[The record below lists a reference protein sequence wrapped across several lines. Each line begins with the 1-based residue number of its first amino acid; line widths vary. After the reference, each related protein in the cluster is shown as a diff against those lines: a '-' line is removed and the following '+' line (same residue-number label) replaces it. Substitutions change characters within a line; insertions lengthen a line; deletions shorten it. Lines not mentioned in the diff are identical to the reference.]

1 MTQSTDTA
9 PLGPDPLDRLP
20 EAKEDPP
27 KKRTLQLVWIIPI
40 VAALIG
46 GWLAVKAVLDRGPE
60 ITITFRTAE
69 GIEAGKTKLKYKDVD
84 IGLVKSVALSPD
96 RKYVIAKAELAK
108 DTGNMLVKDTRFWIV
123 SPRVGVGGISGL
135 DTLLSGAYIGV
146 DIGKSQEKQH
156 SFTALEVPPIITS
169 GLPGRQ
175 FVLNTKE
182 IGSLDVG
189 SPIYYRRILVGQVI
203 GYQLNPN
210 GKGVTMKAF
219 VNAPYE
225 KYVTPNTRF
234 WQASGLDVSL
244 DANGFRV
251 RTESLASIVAGGI
264 AFQEPDDSSQLAPAP
279 ENTAFR
285 LFSDRVLAMKTPE
298 ADAEAFLM
306 YFQESLRGLS
316 VGAPIDFRGIIVG
329 EVKSINLEYDPKA
342 KNLRFP
348 VEVLIYPS
356 RLKAR
361 YRKGASAPMEAGDP
375 NHHKVMNALIEHG
388 FRAQMRTGNL
398 LTGQLYIALDFFPNA
413 TKTKMNW
420 NDSPVVIPTT
430 PGSFGDMQNAAAS
443 ILKKVDN
450 IPFEGISQD
459 LRKALQNLDGTID
472 RANKLVE
479 RLDGDVA
486 TEAARTLSQAKATL
500 ATAQQVMADGS
511 PLQQNMGNTL
521 KEVSRAAESL
531 RNLTDYLERHPES
544 LLRGKPEEKP

>member
-1 MTQSTDTA
+1 MTQNTEADSVQA
-9 PLGPDPLDRLP
+9 LP
-20 EAKEDPP
+20 QATEDPP
-27 KKRTLQLVWIIPI
+27 KKRSLQLVWIIPI

-46 GWLAVKAVLDRGPE
+46 GWLAVRAVLDRGPE
-60 ITITFRTAE
+60 ITLTFRTAE

-84 IGLVKSVALSPD
+84 IGLVKSVKLSPD
-96 RKYVIAKAELAK
+96 RQRVIATAELAK
-108 DTGNMLVKDTRFWIV
+108 DTDSMLVKDTRFWIV
-123 SPRVGVGGISGL
+123 KPRVGVGGVSGL

-146 DIGKSQEKQH
+146 DVGKSAERQK

-175 FVLNTKE
+175 FVLNTTE

-219 VNAPYE
+219 VNAPYD
-225 KYVTPNTRF
+225 KYVTPNSRF

-264 AFQEPDDSSQLAPAP
+264 AFQEPDDSPQLTPAP
-279 ENTAFR
+279 ENTAYK
-285 LFSDRVLAMKTPE
+285 LFNDRVLAMKTPE
-298 ADAEAFLM
+298 ADAEPFLL

-316 VGAPIDFRGIIVG
+316 VGAPVDFRGIVVG
-329 EVKSINLEYDPKA
+329 EVKSINLEYDAKA
-342 KNLRFP
+342 KSLRFP

-361 YRKGASAPMEAGDP
+361 YRKGSSNASPPIDP
-375 NHHKVMNALIEHG
+375 NGGTHHRIMTSMVEHG
-388 FRAQMRTGNL
+388 FRAQLRTGNL
-398 LTGQLYIALDFFPNA
+398 LTGQLYVALDFFPSA
-413 TKTKMNW
+413 SKAKMNW
-420 NDSPVVIPTT
+420 NEDPVILPTT
-430 PGSFGDMQNAAAS
+430 PGSFGELQNTAAS
-443 ILKKVDN
+443 ILKKVDS
-450 IPFEGISQD
+450 IPFDGISQD
-459 LRKALQNLDGTID
+459 LRKALQNLDSTIT
-472 RANKLVE
+472 RTNKLVD

-486 TEAARTLSQAKATL
+486 EEAAKTLAQARATL
-500 ATAQQVMADGS
+500 ATAQQTLAESS

-531 RNLTDYLERHPES
+531 RSLTDYLERHPES
-544 LLRGKPEEKP
+544 LLRGKPEDQP